1 MSRIDQLE
9 RRLGGL
15 SFPGFLRYYA
25 ILHALVYVLQLFRPD
40 IGALLEFDR
49 VRILSGEVWRLVT
62 FLFSSSGFAGVGVM
76 GILFF
81 FFMVMVAFM
90 MNDALEGAWGVFKTS
105 LFHYC
110 GVLGLI
116 AANFLIPN
124 AMPGSGFLIY
134 GTSFFAFATLFPKV
148 EFLMFFILPV
158 QVRFLA
164 MIQAGLMLLA
174 ALGAWVLFPFFL
186 LGCANYLIFAGI
198 PALRGTALVIES
210 TQRRKRFNSRKDPED
225 AAFHTCVACDRTD
238 VTDPQLEFRVG
249 GDGREYCAEHLP
261 E

>member
-1 MSRIDQLE
+1 MSRIDRLE
-9 RRLGGL
+9 RRLGAL

-25 ILHALVYVLQLFRPD
+25 ILHGLVYVLQMFRRD

-49 VRILSGEVWRLVT
+49 DKILSGEVWRLVT
-62 FLFSSSGFAGVGVM
+62 FLFSSSGFAGIGVM

-81 FFMVMVAFM
+81 FFMVMIAFM

-105 LFHYC
+105 IFHYC

-116 AANFLIPN
+116 AANFLMPD

-158 QVRFLA
+158 QVRFLGMLMA
-164 MIQAGLMLLA
+164 AGFVMSAVATPILLPFFAVAFANYFIWAGL
-174 ALGAWVLFPFFL
+174 
-186 LGCANYLIFAGI
+186 
-198 PALRGTALVIES
+198 PALRWKERFRPPEPVAAAVTPIFFAGFA
-210 TQRRKRFNSRKDPED
+210 RRRAGGSPAPLGGLAGADNVHQLPG
-225 AAFHTCVACDRTD
+225 VA
-238 VTDPQLEFRVG
+238 G
-249 GDGREYCAEHLP
+249 
-261 E
+261 